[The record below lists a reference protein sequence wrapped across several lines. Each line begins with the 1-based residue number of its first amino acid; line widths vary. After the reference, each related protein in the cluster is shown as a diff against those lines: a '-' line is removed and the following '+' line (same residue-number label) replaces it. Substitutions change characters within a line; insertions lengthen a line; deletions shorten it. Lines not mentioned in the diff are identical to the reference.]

1 VRLFRAVVVAA
12 GVLIAGSAE
21 ARPLRVMSLDQCG
34 DQYAMA
40 LSPDATLALSPRA
53 DDPDSWMKAKASL
66 YRRVRPT
73 LEAAIAFQP
82 DVVVRYWGG
91 EPRLLAA
98 LERRGVR
105 VLTIDDATTM
115 EGVRA
120 NVIKVA
126 EGLGERR
133 RGDALVVSMDERLD
147 EARPASGQARSSALY
162 LTPGG
167 FTAGKGTLVDAIL
180 TAAGFANLA
189 MSPGYAPVS
198 VERMALSPPKR
209 FILGFFDLFRSDWR
223 GPGRH
228 PIVRGA
234 AKGRVAARLP
244 ASALTCP
251 AWFAADAAVMAS
263 EGR

>member
-1 VRLFRAVVVAA
+1 M
-12 GVLIAGSAE
+12 GMLIAGTVE

-34 DQYAMA
+34 DQYAMV

-53 DDPDSWMKAKASL
+53 DDPDSWMKAEASR

-105 VLTIDDATTM
+105 VLTIDDATTI
-115 EGVRA
+115 EGVKS
-120 NVIKVA
+120 NLIKVA
-126 EGLGERR
+126 EGLGERS
-133 RGDALVVSMDERLD
+133 RGDALVGSMDERLD
-147 EARPASGQARSSALY
+147 EARPAAGQIRSSALY

-189 MSPGYAPVS
+189 TSPGYAPVS

-228 PIVRGA
+228 PVVRGA